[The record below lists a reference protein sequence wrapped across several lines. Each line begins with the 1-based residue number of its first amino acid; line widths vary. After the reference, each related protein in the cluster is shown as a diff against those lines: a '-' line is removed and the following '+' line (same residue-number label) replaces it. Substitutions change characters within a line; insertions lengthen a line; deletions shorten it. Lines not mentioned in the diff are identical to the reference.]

1 MKAFGLL
8 GSSILAIPSLCTCGM
23 ALSTHV
29 FTIRRKHFLHI
40 FLIRFILSMAL
51 ATIALISTQ
60 DFSQLMLVLI
70 TSMIS
75 LIGAIRVSKLLQTE
89 SQALSLN
96 EKLLQTKL
104 QDDE

>member
-1 MKAFGLL
+1 
-8 GSSILAIPSLCTCGM
+8 M
-23 ALSTHV
+23 ALSSNV

-40 FLIRFILSMAL
+40 FLIRFILSIVLSM
-51 ATIALISTQ
+51 IVFISTQ
-60 DFSQLMLVLI
+60 DFSQLMLVLM

>member
-1 MKAFGLL
+1 
-8 GSSILAIPSLCTCGM
+8 
-23 ALSTHV
+23 
-29 FTIRRKHFLHI
+29 
-40 FLIRFILSMAL
+40 MAL

-60 DFSQLMLVLI
+60 DFSQLMLLLI
-70 TSMIS
+70 ISMIS